1 MLGRGKEFVIKQTM
15 LLLLLRD
22 ERSDKET
29 AASSDKTIDDDV
41 M

>member
-1 MLGRGKEFVIKQTM
+1 MLVRGKEFVIKQTM
-15 LLLLLRD
+15 LLLLRD